1 MARYALSTFARTKPP
16 GFAFASAFR
25 RMNKHFRRSS
35 PAQDV
40 RMRKVLTVFGTRPE
54 AIKMAPVVRALKAA
68 EGIEAV
74 VCVTGQHRQML
85 DQMLGFFGVAADRDL
100 DIMRPDQSLEGL
112 TAAALQALGPAL
124 QEIRPDWVLVQG
136 DTTTAM
142 AAALA
147 AYYRQIKV
155 AHVEAGLRTGNKYAP
170 FPEEVNRK
178 IIGAIADLHFAPT
191 ETARGALLAEG
202 HRDDTILVTGN
213 TGIDALMWTRGE
225 IRAGR
230 VGPPPGVEA
239 LIAGKRLVLVTAHR
253 RENFDAGLAE
263 ICLALKAL
271 AERFEDIVAIL
282 PVHPNP
288 NVKGPIEGLLTGVRG
303 VHLIAPVDYGPFV
316 WLLDRASLVLTDSGG
331 IQEEA
336 TALGKPMLV
345 MREVTERPEA
355 LAAGNALLVGAH
367 RDAIV
372 EHAASVLSDEAV
384 RLAMSTPSDVFGDG
398 RAAARIAAALQDR

>member
-1 MARYALSTFARTKPP
+1 
-16 GFAFASAFR
+16 
-25 RMNKHFRRSS
+25 
-35 PAQDV
+35 
-40 RMRKVLTVFGTRPE
+40 MRKVLTVFGTRPE
-54 AIKMAPVVRALKAA
+54 AIKMAPVVRALQGAP
-68 EGIEAV
+68 GIEAV

-85 DQMLGFFGVAADRDL
+85 DQMLGFFGIAANRDL
-100 DIMRPDQSLEGL
+100 DVMRPNQTLEGL
-112 TAAALQALGPAL
+112 TATTLQALGPAL

-155 AHVEAGLRTGNKYAP
+155 AHVEAGLRTGDKYAP
-170 FPEEVNRK
+170 FPEEVNRR
-178 IIGAIADLHFAPT
+178 IIAAIADLHFAPT
-191 ETARGALLAEG
+191 ETARAALLAEG
-202 HRDDTILVTGN
+202 HGDETILVTGN
-213 TGIDALMWTRGE
+213 TGIDALMWTRE
-225 IRAGR
+225 AVRAGR
-230 VGPPPGVEA
+230 VAPPPGLEA

-263 ICLALKAL
+263 ICLALKTL
-271 AERFEDIVAIL
+271 TERFDDIVAVL

-316 WLLDRASLVLTDSGG
+316 WLLDRAHLVLTDSGG

-345 MREVTERPEA
+345 MRDVTERPEA
-355 LAAGNALLVGAH
+355 LAAGAALLVGAH
-367 RDAIV
+367 HDVIV
-372 EHAASVLSDEAV
+372 ERAATLLSDETV
-384 RLAMSTPSDVFGDG
+384 YQAMSVPSNVFGDG